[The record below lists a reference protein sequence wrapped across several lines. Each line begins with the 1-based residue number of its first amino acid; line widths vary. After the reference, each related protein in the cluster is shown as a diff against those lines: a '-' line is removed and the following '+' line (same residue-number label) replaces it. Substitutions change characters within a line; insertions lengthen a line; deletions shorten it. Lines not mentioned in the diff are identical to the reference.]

1 MDQQFKHAM
10 LPVPSHDELARQKFV
25 KSLKSHIF
33 KQIVPGNKAIY
44 ENEVKPQFEKDY
56 QRLPKDRYEIRR
68 LMCHQPYYQWLSALK
83 RTSQEMMW
91 EAVDSSVER
100 QLPDLIERAKSN
112 GNLLGSLS
120 LDPDFKMPTYQTAV
134 DIHCMPGG
142 YYSEFTENDI
152 TVGAVYD
159 RGVYLYGI
167 GWLGPLN
174 DDMGLSIVQNYLK
187 PEYPDFKPTKILD
200 MGCSVGHSTLP
211 YVDGYP
217 DAEVHAI
224 DLGAA
229 MLRYGHARAEALGK
243 RVHFYQQNAEQTN
256 FPDASFDL
264 IVSHI
269 LLHEIPVPAIRNVMN
284 ECYRLLAPGGMMI
297 HVEAPLYRHMD
308 DYSAFMYDWETANN
322 NEPFWSAMRDLDLV
336 NVVTQ
341 AGFEAD
347 KVIQHFVPNG
357 AWKTKPSTQS
367 AQSTNTSRRGTWFIV
382 AASK

>member
-1 MDQQFKHAM
+1 MDRQFKHAM
-10 LPVPSHDELARQKFV
+10 LPVPSHDELARQNFV
-25 KSLKSHIF
+25 QSLKTHIF
-33 KQIVPGNKAIY
+33 RQVNPGNKAIY
-44 ENEVKPQFEKDY
+44 ENEVKPQFEKDH
-56 QRLPKDRYEIRR
+56 QRLPKNRHEIRR
-68 LMCHQPYYQWLSALK
+68 LMRNQPYYQWLSALK

-91 EAVDSSVER
+91 ESVSSSVER
-100 QLPDLIERAKSN
+100 QLSELIERAKSHKN
-112 GNLLGSLS
+112 PLGSLT
-120 LDPDFKMPTYQTAV
+120 LDPDFKIPIYQTAV

-142 YYSEFTENDI
+142 YYSEFTDNDI

-159 RGVYLYGI
+159 RGVYLYGT
-167 GWLGPLN
+167 GWFGPLN

-224 DLGAA
+224 DIGAA
-229 MLRYGHARAEALGK
+229 MLRYGHARAEALEK
-243 RVHFYQQNAEQTN
+243 RVHFSQQNAEHTN

-269 LLHEIPVPAIRNVMN
+269 LLHEIPVPAIRNVMH
-284 ECYRLLAPGGMMI
+284 ECYRLLAHGGIMI
-297 HVEAPLYRHMD
+297 HVEAPLYSHMD

-322 NEPFWSAMRDLDLV
+322 NEPFWSAMRDLDLSK
-336 NVVTQ
+336 VVTQ
-341 AGFEAD
+341 AGFDAD
-347 KVIQHFVPNG
+347 NVIQTFVPNG
-357 AWKTKPSTQS
+357 AWKTKLATHQS
-367 AQSTNTSRRGTWFIV
+367 QGTNTSNRGTWFIV